1 MKKLL
6 ITSLMISS
14 LAAIAADDYKRITE
28 NLEPEGSINFQEE
41 MKTNLE
47 RIGINSVNVQKLF
60 SEKHS
65 QTNYDH
71 IKLEAS
77 FEEAVEITLDDILA
91 KALENNLNLNISKL
105 KSEEARWKF
114 WNKVGD
120 MLPDLTLGAGAQNQD
135 GTFYLNSQFQA
146 PINQTIATAN
156 FKINYRVFDGGTTSF
171 LAWSEKFYREATQS
185 QEKNIYNKVILE
197 TVDFYLSLVRTQVS
211 LATKLKAFERSKA
224 NLDLVNKFLEAGNG
238 TKYDQMQAEA
248 NLAKAQQQL
257 IETEADYRISQL
269 NLAEHLNIPLATTM
283 KIKENKLSTFAY
295 IDEDLDIN
303 NFVTTAVNNNPQI
316 ESLLKTRKGAVKE
329 GLSKVGD
336 FLPKVDLYYNM
347 AGTGEKFND
356 LFGVNTLGFQAS
368 YNIGDG
374 LGLTAASSALQS
386 NATVDRARLEYD
398 QQVLAIQKSL
408 RTSFINFQRSKA
420 LVHAN
425 NKQYLA
431 AREALRLSKLR
442 YENGLEVFANLLEKE
457 TELTTSELDLIGS
470 IANYNL
476 SQAQIAY
483 DMGTITASDIL
494 NSRI

>member
-1 MKKLL
+1 
-6 ITSLMISS
+6 MISS
-14 LAAIAADDYKRITE
+14 LAAIAADELDLKTE
-28 NLEPEGSINFQEE
+28 GLKPEAKVNFQEE
-41 MKTNLE
+41 VKANLE
-47 RIGINSVNVQKLF
+47 RIGVNSVNVKKLF
-60 SEKHS
+60 SEKHAG
-65 QTNYDH
+65 TNYNP
-71 IKLEAS
+71 IQLEAS
-77 FEEAVEITLDDILA
+77 FNEATEITLEDILA

-120 MLPDLTLGAGAQNQD
+120 MLPDLSLSAGAENQD
-135 GTFYLNSQFQA
+135 GTFYLNSRFQGDV
-146 PINQTIATAN
+146 NQTISRAN

-171 LAWSEKFYREATQS
+171 LAWSEKFYREATQA
-185 QEKNIYNKVILE
+185 QEKNVYNKVILD
-197 TVDFYLSLVRTQVS
+197 TVAFYLELVEHQVS
-211 LATKLKAFERSKA
+211 LATKLKALERSKA
-224 NLDLVNKFLEAGNG
+224 NLELVNKFLNAGNG

-257 IETEADYRISQL
+257 VETEANYRIAQL

-283 KIKENKLSTFAY
+283 KIKENKLKTFAY
-295 IDEDLDIN
+295 IDESIEISDFIE
-303 NFVTTAVNNNPQI
+303 TAVNHNPEI
-316 ESLLKTRKGAVKE
+316 ESILKTRKGAVKE

-356 LFGVNTLGFQAS
+356 LYGVHTLGFQAN

-374 LGLTAASSALQS
+374 LGLNAASNALQS

-398 QQVLAIQKSL
+398 KQVLAIQKNL
-408 RTSFINFQRSKA
+408 RTSFINFQKSKA

-431 AREALRLSKLR
+431 AREAQRLSKLR

-457 TELTTSELDLIGS
+457 SELTESELALINS
-470 IANYNL
+470 IASYNL
-476 SQAQIAY
+476 SQVQIAY
-483 DMGTITASDIL
+483 DMGTITASDVL